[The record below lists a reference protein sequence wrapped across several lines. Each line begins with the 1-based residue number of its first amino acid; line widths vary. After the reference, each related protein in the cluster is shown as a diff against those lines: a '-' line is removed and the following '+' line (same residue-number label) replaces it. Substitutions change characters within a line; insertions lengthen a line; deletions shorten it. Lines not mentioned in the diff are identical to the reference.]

1 LPTARR
7 LLKEILLDQRE
18 VFEKKRPGTTRDV
31 LEAVGD
37 REDIT
42 IGGRSIKVRPL
53 GEWLC
58 GFDD

>member
-1 LPTARR
+1 MARR

-18 VFEKKRPGTTRDV
+18 VFQKKRPGTRDV

-37 REDIT
+37 HEDIT